1 MPLVRME
8 RMPWSEQLLHVQR
21 SHESFRI
28 ENDSPHT
35 LHVYLTGPHGEW
47 WGEAQLAIPHHS
59 ELYGIPDGISVRVTI
74 TYVDDRG
81 VENKICNDWIVKAGD
96 VVHVKGQ

>member
-1 MPLVRME
+1 M
-8 RMPWSEQLLHVQR
+8 QR
-21 SHESFRI
+21 SHESFRV

-47 WGEAQLAIPHHS
+47 WCEEQLATPRHS
-59 ELYGIPDGISVRVTI
+59 ELYGIPDCRSVRVTI
-74 TYVDDRG
+74 THVDDHG
-81 VENKICNDWIVKAGD
+81 VEKGICKDWIVKAGG

>member
-1 MPLVRME
+1 ME
-8 RMPWSEQLLHVQR
+8 RMPWREQLLHMHR

-28 ENDSPHT
+28 KNDLPHT
-35 LHVYLTGPHGEW
+35 LRVYLMGPHGES
-47 WGEAQLAIPHHS
+47 WGEEQLAIPHHS
-59 ELYGIPDGISVRVTI
+59 ELYRIPNGRYVRFTI

-81 VENKICNDWIVKAGD
+81 VEKGICNDWIVEAGG